1 MLLVMDVGNTNTT
14 LGVFDDK
21 RLVVDWRLTTRRDRT
36 IDEYGI
42 MCRNLFVLS
51 GLESASIRDIA
62 ISSVVPPMNFTLRKM
77 AINYF
82 KIDPF
87 FVDPVINSGMPVL
100 YQPSQ
105 DVGADRVV
113 NAVAAFEKYGGP
125 CIIVDFGTATT
136 FDVVS
141 EQGEYVGGTI
151 CPGVNI
157 SAEALYQHAARLPR
171 VEIRRTEKV
180 IGNSTVYSMQA
191 GMFWG
196 YVSMVD
202 GILERMIKE
211 LGQPAKIT
219 ATGGLAHLIIRG
231 SEHIKQL
238 DDDLTLEGLRI
249 IYERNHS

>member
-1 MLLVMDVGNTNTT
+1 MLLVIDVGNTNTT
-14 LGVFDDK
+14 LGVFDGK
-21 RLVVDWRLTTRRDRT
+21 QMVANWRLTTRRDRT

-51 GLESASIRDIA
+51 GLESNSINDIA

-87 FVDPVINSGMPVL
+87 FVDPVNNSGMPVL
-100 YQPSQ
+100 YQPKQ

-141 EQGEYVGGTI
+141 EKGEYVGGTI

-157 SAEALYQHAARLPR
+157 SAEALYQYAARLPR

-180 IGNSTVYSMQA
+180 IGSSTIYSMQA
-191 GMFWG
+191 GLFWG
-196 YVSMVD
+196 YVCMVD

-211 LGQPAKIT
+211 IEQPAKII

-238 DDDLTLEGLRI
+238 DDD
-249 IYERNHS
+249 